1 MWYSDER
8 YAMIEDSREKKSTA
22 ASAFKQRTH
31 CGKSG
36 GIKFP
41 SDYMSAKE
49 LKSMNSECVSY
60 RMNDPIKW
68 EEFKTW
74 PEEHQKSYISRLREK
89 FKIPNTAL
97 AKAMG
102 VEEYTL
108 QRYIKC
114 LCLNQGKD
122 TGAAGR
128 YWYESDDAVR
138 FNAWWN
144 GEEISEV
151 KETPDLRK
159 PMLWSQFKD
168 LTTEQ
173 KIEYITWIRD
183 YFGAPDKHIA
193 ETLFRVNPLTV
204 RKLFTELSL
213 NSGANSVVRGAKK
226 WNKES
231 FIAWCGQNK
240 KVVEEGPVTK
250 VETPVVDIFE
260 LVNKPEETPDEEVNP
275 VEKAFQ
281 EAVERVDAAE
291 KMLTETPS
299 EPVNPPILVCNHRLP
314 VIPKRGSMTFE
325 CNSADDVLDTI
336 KTMLAGVKVNITVTW
351 ECVFEDDC
359 MED

>member
-1 MWYSDER
+1 MWYSDEQ

-159 PMLWSQFKD
+159 PMRFDTFKK
-168 LTTEQ
+168 LPNES
-173 KIEYITWIRD
+173 KVEYITWIRD
-183 YFGAPDKHIA
+183 YFGAPDRHIA
-193 ETLFRVNPLTV
+193 ETLFRVSSPTLRKVLTDIGLASG
-204 RKLFTELSL
+204 KE
-213 NSGANSVVRGAKK
+213 NSGRGIKN

-231 FIAWCGQNK
+231 FIAWCNQNK

-250 VETPVVDIFE
+250 VDTPVVDIFSMI
-260 LVNKPEETPDEEVNP
+260 NKSEETPEETVDP

-281 EAVERVDAAE
+281 EAVERVDAAAE
-291 KMLTETPS
+291 MLKEA
-299 EPVNPPILVCNHRLP
+299 PIMVCNHRLP
-314 VIPKRGSMTFE
+314 VIPKSGSMTFE
-325 CNSADDVLDTI
+325 CNSADDALDTI
-336 KTMLAGVKVNITVTW
+336 KTMLSGVKVNITVSW
-351 ECVFEDDC
+351 ECVS
-359 MED
+359 